1 MHGNHLSPPTSAH
14 TQFASGD
21 VSEEE
26 LKQRQQRAMQDP
38 EVQNIMMDPV
48 MQQVLKDFQENP
60 TAAQQHLRNAAI
72 RQKLNKLVAA
82 GIVRLG

>member
-1 MHGNHLSPPTSAH
+1 MS
-14 TQFASGD
+14 QFASGD

-38 EVQNIMMDPV
+38 EIQNIMMDPV

-60 TAAQQHLRNAAI
+60 GAAQQHLRNAAI

-82 GIVRLG
+82 GIVRMG